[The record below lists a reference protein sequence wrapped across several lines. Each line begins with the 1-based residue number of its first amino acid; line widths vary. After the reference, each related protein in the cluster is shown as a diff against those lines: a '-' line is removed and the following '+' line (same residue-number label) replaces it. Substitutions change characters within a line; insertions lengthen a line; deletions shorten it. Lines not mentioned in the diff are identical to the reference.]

1 MPYSQSTDLCLDTAA
16 GTGGLARHA
25 LDEAVERTRP
35 AFDWLRAAQRDG
47 ALPLLGLADRSD
59 DLDAGRGA
67 VERLGRG
74 ATDIVI
80 LGTGGSSLGAR
91 ALDCFARW
99 RFRCGTSPED
109 TLPALH
115 FTDNL
120 DPHGMAHL
128 LRTLDLKTAG
138 FLVISKS
145 GGTPETMMQMLAVL
159 DALKGSGLDWNAEHH
174 FLAITDPGGDGSSA
188 LRHLCAQHHIP
199 VLEHE
204 PGIGGR
210 YAVLS
215 NVGMV
220 PAVLMGLD
228 TAAIRAGAGDVTGAL
243 AAAGGPSGF
252 APAVGAALHYALA
265 ENRGITTTVLMPYA
279 DRLRLFSNWFAQLW
293 AESLG
298 KDGRGTTPV
307 AAAGPVDQ
315 HSQLQLYLD
324 GPADK
329 YVTILMLDAAGA
341 GPRIGEAYRNDPHVG
356 YLAGHTIGDLVDCEQ
371 RATAET
377 LAANGRPVRILRLPE
392 LTERTMGALFMH
404 FMLETIIAGKLMGVD
419 PFDQPAVEQGKVLAR
434 EYLAQL

>member
-1 MPYSQSTDLCLDTAA
+1 MPYSQSTELCLDTAA
-16 GTGGLARHA
+16 GSGGLTQQA
-25 LDEAVERTRP
+25 LDDAVEHARP
-35 AFDWLRAAQRDG
+35 VFDWLKAAHRDG
-47 ALPLLGLADRSD
+47 TIPLLSLPNRSE
-59 DLDAGRGA
+59 DLDAGRRA
-67 VERLGRG
+67 VEQLARG
-74 ATDIVI
+74 ATDIVM
-80 LGTGGSSLGAR
+80 LGTGGSSLGAQ

-99 RFRCGTSPED
+99 RFRGEASPEAM
-109 TLPALH
+109 LPVLH

-120 DPHGMAHL
+120 DPHSMAHL
-128 LRTLDLKTAG
+128 LRTLDLKATG

-145 GGTPETMMQMLAVL
+145 GGTPETVIQMLAVL
-159 DALKGSGLDWNAEHH
+159 DALKSSGLDWNAEHH
-174 FLAITDPGGDGSSA
+174 FLAITDPGDDEASA

-210 YAVLS
+210 YSVLS

-220 PAVLMGLD
+220 PAELMGLD
-228 TAAIRAGAGDVTGAL
+228 TAAVRAGAGEVIDAL
-243 AAAGGPSGF
+243 AAAEGPADF
-252 APAVGAALHYALA
+252 APAVGAALHHALA
-265 ENRGITTTVLMPYA
+265 ENCGITTTVLMPYA

-298 KDGRGTTPV
+298 KGGKGTTPV

-329 YVTILMLDAAGA
+329 YVTILMLDAAGT
-341 GPRIGEAYRNDPHVG
+341 GPRIDEAYRNDTHVG

-377 LAANGRPVRILRLPE
+377 LAANGRPVRIMRLPE